1 MTTGKRRR
9 ARKSAEPAKTMA
21 DYAMSF
27 ERLGLWMSER
37 AKSTT
42 LRHPQATSL
51 SMLDGAIAA
60 VVAGPVSMMPEEWVC
75 PLLGVDPDDFNHDTE
90 TFSAI
95 AATLMRHNAIS
106 NTLSTKPES
115 FEPLF
120 VRSLGRRGRRAALV
134 HGLLR
139 SHKTAAARLVP
150 IDRARA
156 RSNTDCCCR
165 YCSTASTPPVAQFS
179 TPSDAVSPI
188 RPSPETLGATF
199 QPSSKLCASSGC
211 RPGSPQARNFPQTH
225 AEQGYP
231 RAAYGRA
238 QRTIPEGMQQQHRS
252 DCYGR
257 CPAVC

>member
-1 MTTGKRRR
+1 MTTAKRRR

-120 VRSLGRRGRRAALV
+120 VGASDGEVDARPWCMGFYAVVKLR
-134 HGLLR
+134 LLTWSR
-139 SHKTAAARLVP
+139 LMSPNAIEHRLLLPILSHCVDT
-150 IDRARA
+150 
-156 RSNTDCCCR
+156 
-165 YCSTASTPPVAQFS
+165 PVARFS
-179 TPSDAVSPI
+179 TSSDTVSPI
-188 RPSPETLGATF
+188 RPSPKTRGAAF
-199 QPSSKLCASSGC
+199 QPSSKLCGSSGC
-211 RPGSPQARNFPQTH
+211 RPGSPRARNFPQTR

-231 RAAYGRA
+231 RTAYL
-238 QRTIPEGMQQQHRS
+238 RS
-252 DCYGR
+252 PWCMR
-257 CPAVC
+257 PANLARRHSLI